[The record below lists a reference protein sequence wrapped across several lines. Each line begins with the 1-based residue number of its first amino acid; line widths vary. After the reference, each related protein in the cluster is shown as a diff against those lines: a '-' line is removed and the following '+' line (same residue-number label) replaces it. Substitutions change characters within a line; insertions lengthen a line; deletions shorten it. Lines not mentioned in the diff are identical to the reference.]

1 MKKWIKGLM
10 VVSLSALFLGGCGNS
25 SSKNDSDSDNKLKV
39 LLSEEPSKD
48 NALIKMLDKWAE
60 ETDNKVE
67 TIVIPYDD
75 QLTKFPLMLKNKD
88 VPDMV
93 MTTRLTRLYPDE
105 FEDLSKEIDTSLFDP
120 FALEIIGQDYSG
132 TNRSLALPIQYTIT
146 CYFYNQDAFEKANI
160 EVPTEENP
168 WTLDELYKNSEKL
181 QKDGGVKYGLA
192 VDFSRAR
199 YDNFMY
205 MNGGSITQKTSDSF
219 EVTVNSETNI
229 KTLEQFVEMNQKN
242 VLPKVIWSGGSTDNP
257 ADYFKNGDVGI
268 YLSGT
273 WNYNQLSSDIK
284 EFEFGVMPSPKGSV
298 TRSVIAGGDGLAIPA
313 DAKNKKLS
321 TDFMKWFYLNE
332 KNYQEYLEA
341 DKGISFMKD
350 GQYSPKD
357 EKVANDYKVLQEETN
372 YVTEAFLIDESS
384 GWRNYLD
391 NEYRDD
397 LKQAVNEDLTSKAA
411 LDDFAKGLS
420 EKSGWK
426 IAK

>member
-10 VVSLSALFLGGCGNS
+10 VVSLSALFLGGCGNKD
-25 SSKNDSDSDNKLKV
+25 SKNSNNEKKLTV
-39 LLSEEPSKD
+39 LLSEEPSQED
-48 NALIKMLDKWAE
+48 ALTKFLNKWAD
-60 ETDNKVE
+60 ETNNKVE

-93 MTTRLTRLYPDE
+93 MTTRLTRLFSDE

-120 FALEIIGQDYSG
+120 FALEIIGQDYSDEK
-132 TNRSLALPIQYTIT
+132 RALALPIQYTIT
-146 CYFYNQDAFEKANI
+146 CYFINKSAFEKANI

-205 MNGGSITQKTSDSF
+205 MNGGSITQKTSNSF

-273 WNYNQLSSDIK
+273 WNYNQLYTDIK
-284 EFEFGVMPSPKGSV
+284 DFDFDIMPSPKGEV
-298 TRSVIAGGDGLAIPA
+298 QRSVIAGGGGLAIPS
-313 DAKNKKLS
+313 DSQNKKLAI
-321 TDFMKWFYLNE
+321 DFMKWLYLNKE
-332 KNYQEYLEA
+332 NYQEYLEA

-350 GQYSPKD
+350 GQYTAKD
-357 EKVANDYKVLQEETN
+357 KKVATN
-372 YVTEAFLIDESS
+372 YELLQKETEFVTKEFLVDEES